1 MFEFQIKWCFFSDNG
16 QDVMIFVGAAK
27 MTYYKTNEPI
37 TCMVIDKINAYK
49 YSLFTCMSFVE
60 LNKLN
65 LSNKY

>member
-1 MFEFQIKWCFFSDNG
+1 
-16 QDVMIFVGAAK
+16 MIFVGAAK